1 MPKNKV
7 FDVSRLP
14 FDLPASVYHTIV
26 IAPEIAG
33 VMAIGTADEVTAL
46 DAIVTHWE
54 GNRTTHPEFGVRILR
69 KYGFSAP
76 ETKQQKDNSAV
87 LRKSAIE
94 SMDLFKKIATETE
107 RPLDEVQED
116 VARSRR
122 DGVTAEYLMPF
133 VEDFLKI
140 ANPETDGIE
149 PTVKIHTTLIQ
160 RAIPAWT
167 DALTQALHPDII
179 ESLNDLLQLEYDG
192 LPAAK
197 K

>member
-1 MPKNKV
+1 MSKPKG

-14 FDLPASVYHTIV
+14 FDLPANIYHTIV

-33 VMAIGTADEVTAL
+33 VMAIGSTDEVAAL

-54 GNRTTHPEFGVRILR
+54 SNKVAHPEFGIRILR
-69 KYGFSAP
+69 KFGFSAP
-76 ETKQQKDNSAV
+76 ESKQQKDNSAA
-87 LRKSAIE
+87 LRRSAIE
-94 SMDLFKKIATETE
+94 SMELFKKIATETE

-116 VARSRR
+116 VARAKRE
-122 DGVTAEYLMPF
+122 GITAEYLMPF

-140 ANPETDGIE
+140 SNPENDGAD

-160 RAIPAWT
+160 RAIPTWKDT
-167 DALTQALHPDII
+167 LTEALHPDII

-192 LPAAK
+192 LPVPK